1 MMMMIESKNVGWM
14 MMAANAAAAAVW
26 TGDDDD
32 DDVDDSSSSWCF
44 FLSSH
49 TKQCNKCI
57 PNVLVV
63 VVSRRTPASLSLFY
77 LYTCRGH
84 NWGIKFSICRVA
96 RMFPSLVR
104 FPGARF
110 LPCDTSVTG
119 WDIR

>member
-1 MMMMIESKNVGWM
+1 MMMMMMIESKNVGWMMM

-44 FLSSH
+44 FLTH

-104 FPGARF
+104 FPGAGARF
-110 LPCDTSVTG
+110 PCM
-119 WDIR
+119 

>member
-63 VVSRRTPASLSLFY
+63 VVSRRTPASRVSFLSIHLSRPQLGYQIFN
-77 LYTCRGH
+77 LPCGAH
-84 NWGIKFSICRVA
+84 VSKFGA
-96 RMFPSLVR
+96 
-104 FPGARF
+104 FPGST
-110 LPCDTSVTG
+110 LPSM
-119 WDIR
+119 

>member
-1 MMMMIESKNVGWM
+1 MMMIESKNVGWM
-14 MMAANAAAAAVW
+14 MIMMAANAAAAAVW

-84 NWGIKFSICRVA
+84 NWGIKFCVLPCGAHVSKFGA
-96 RMFPSLVR
+96 
-104 FPGARF
+104 FPGSRGT
-110 LPCDTSVTG
+110 LPSM
-119 WDIR
+119 